1 MPRITEMIGGEPY
14 VYSPLGEYV
23 VKAQG
28 VCGGRPTF
36 KYTRIPVSGAINRL
50 EAGEDIDAIIESY
63 RNKVSK
69 AAILEALELSRETGT
84 KSKPLKRAA
93 A

>member
-50 EAGEDIDAIIESY
+50 EAGEGIVAIIESY

-84 KSKPLKRAA
+84 KSKPLKSAA